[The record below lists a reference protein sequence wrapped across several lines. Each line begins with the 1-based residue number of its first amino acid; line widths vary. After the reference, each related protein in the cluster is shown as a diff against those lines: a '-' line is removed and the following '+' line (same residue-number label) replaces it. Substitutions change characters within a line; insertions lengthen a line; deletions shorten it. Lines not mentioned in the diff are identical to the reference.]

1 MPPKAKVEYLT
12 IDTLKL
18 IWEND
23 FLPSIKNEFQSQ
35 LESVRGEIKTLSK
48 KCIDIEKSQNFMS
61 REFENLKESLQT
73 TKKHVTEAVQSIK
86 KLEMRLEAAEKA
98 IYDQQV
104 LTDSLQQYQRR
115 DCIEITGVPST
126 PDEDP
131 KRITVEVG
139 QLMGIDVSESHI
151 SIAHRLPATRKVPN
165 RIIAKFVHRDKK
177 DEFF

>member
-1 MPPKAKVEYLT
+1 V
-12 IDTLKL
+12 
-18 IWEND
+18 
-23 FLPSIKNEFQSQ
+23 
-35 LESVRGEIKTLSK
+35 
-48 KCIDIEKSQNFMS
+48 
-61 REFENLKESLQT
+61 
-73 TKKHVTEAVQSIK
+73 
-86 KLEMRLEAAEKA
+86 RLEAAEKA

-131 KRITVEVG
+131 KRITVDVG

-165 RIIAKFVHRDKK
+165 RIVAKFVHRDKK
-177 DEFF
+177 DEFFKRRCQLRGKSSKDIPVLQIGMINRFTGQAQFILMSR